1 FTIQIAPIAWL
12 QFQRL
17 NNADA
22 WNGHRL
28 HETTKH
34 GGRAVR
40 RDERKKV
47 NWVAPGIL
55 FPMVKALSA
64 FVSKDEDDR
73 WTISAPSLYRE
84 DELVSRAVKQFRSHE
99 LDPYVM
105 GRSVGA
111 YEALATYT
119 ETIMQVLAINNAK

>member
-1 FTIQIAPIAWL
+1 M
-12 QFQRL
+12 
-17 NNADA
+17 
-22 WNGHRL
+22 

-40 RDERKKV
+40 RDEKKRV

-55 FPMVKALSA
+55 FPMIKALSA
-64 FVSKDEDDR
+64 FVARDEKGR
-73 WTISAPSLYRE
+73 WTIKYPDLFNE
-84 DELVSRAVKQFRSHE
+84 EELISRAVKQFRGHD

-111 YEALATYT
+111 YEGLATYT
-119 ETIMQVLAINNAK
+119 ETIVQVLAAHLR